1 MQTNINTAPKYIIY
15 HYVNGKLITDNAIG
29 YNDAF
34 YEITDGDRKGC
45 LVHVWDVKTFDR
57 IKQDN

>member
-1 MQTNINTAPKYIIY
+1 MQTTINKQQYYIY
-15 HYVNGKLITDNAIG
+15 HTHNGIQLKDKAIG

-34 YEITDGDRKGC
+34 YEIIEGERKGN

-57 IKQDN
+57 IKQTD